1 MSSYRYMRLILF
13 FDLPTVTASD
23 RKEATAFRKNLI
35 KDGFLMLQESVYCKL
50 SLNGTGAT
58 LTKNRVTKYL
68 PDKGSVMM
76 LTVTEKQ
83 FENMDICFG
92 KHSNVE
98 DSDSK
103 LVIL

>member
-1 MSSYRYMRLILF
+1 MSSYRYMRLLLF
-13 FDLPTVTASD
+13 FDLPTTTATDRKTAS
-23 RKEATAFRKNLI
+23 AFRKNLI
-35 KDGFLMLQESVYCKL
+35 KDGFIMLQESVYCKL
-50 SLNGTGAT
+50 SLNVTGAA
-58 LTKNRVTKYL
+58 LAKNRVEKYI

-92 KHSNVE
+92 SHSTVE
-98 DSDSK
+98 NSDSK